1 MRSGSGQVIVSPV
14 APALTFTAL
23 AASLLIGLA
32 AVVRMAGPGADGFE
46 NLAGVIRLPQ
56 RVTGTIVT
64 LFTLA
69 AVVFVIDLTRRAR
82 RRRPEEDEVALG
94 PEPVRVPS
102 WLRAVTQIL
111 SLLYFVVLGYV
122 LWQRGIPFMAMML
135 GPGPGAV
142 DAVAQEAPAVAPPL
156 ITWTWGVLALA
167 AGLGALAFALWVAF
181 SDRLAGWF
189 ENAAGDDAPRAP
201 LVTAVED
208 SLEDLRAEPD
218 SRRAI
223 IRCYG
228 RFERAAADSGLAR
241 DPWLTPME
249 FMREAL
255 ERLPVPSA
263 AVPTL
268 TRLFELARFSRR
280 ALGPA
285 ERDRALEALDEIK
298 AAIETANE
306 TGRRD
311 AVAR

>member
-1 MRSGSGQVIVSPV
+1 MRSASGQVIVSSV
-14 APALTFTAL
+14 APALTLTAL

-32 AVVRMAGPGADGFE
+32 AVVRMAGPAADGFE
-46 NLAGVIRLPQ
+46 PLTGIIRLPQ
-56 RVTGTIVT
+56 RVTATIVT

-69 AVVFVIDLTRRAR
+69 AVVFLVDLARRAR
-82 RRRPEEDEVALG
+82 RRRPEEGEAALA
-94 PEPVRVPS
+94 PEPTRIPP

-181 SDRLAGWF
+181 SDRLGGWF